1 MTTSFIRLGFAL
13 VMMAGL
19 ASSAQAHITIA
30 PTQSMAGATEKY
42 VLRVPSEGKVAT
54 VAAELEIPEGVIVEA
69 VAIPNGWKHEIK
81 REGDRIVAI
90 TWTMNI
96 PPQEFAEF
104 AFVARNPRD
113 KTEIVWTL
121 RQRFADG
128 TVSDWTKGPNGIRPT
143 SMTKLAPR
151 PAQ

>member
-1 MTTSFIRLGFAL
+1 MRTAFIRTCVTVSLLSGFA
-13 VMMAGL
+13 
-19 ASSAQAHITIA
+19 SIAQAHITIT

-42 VLRVPSEGKVAT
+42 VLRVPTESKVAT
-54 VAAELEIPEGVIVEA
+54 VAAELEVPDGVIVEA
-69 VAIPNGWKHEIK
+69 VAVPTGWKYETK
-81 REGDRIVAI
+81 RQGDRIVAI

-96 PPQEFAEF
+96 PPGEFVEF

-113 KTEIVWTL
+113 KTELVWTL

-143 SMTKLAPR
+143 AMTKLAPR